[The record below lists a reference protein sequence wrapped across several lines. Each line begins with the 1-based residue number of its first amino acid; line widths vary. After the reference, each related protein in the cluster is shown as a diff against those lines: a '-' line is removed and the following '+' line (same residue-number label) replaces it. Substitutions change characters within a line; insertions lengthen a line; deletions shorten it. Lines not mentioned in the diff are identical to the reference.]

1 MLPFGSSSFGQLEGS
16 QDYAAAPSQ
25 LLCLVFFLAS
35 WKDRRTTP
43 QPLHNCL
50 FCFVAS
56 VKDRRTTPQPLHTAF
71 FLDHCLVLF
80 FGQLEGSQDYAAA
93 PSQRPFFVL
102 WPV

>member
-25 LLCLVFFLAS
+25 LPCLVFFLWPVGRIAGL
-35 WKDRRTTP
+35 RRSPFTTAF
-43 QPLHNCL
+43 

-71 FLDHCLVLF
+71 LLDHKASEDAEARSV
-80 FGQLEGSQDYAAA
+80 ES
-93 PSQRPFFVL
+93 SEVKSS
-102 WPV
+102 